1 LHPAL
6 SAVIAGV
13 IPGQKTDDSALE
25 IMEVTPWWA
34 ACKADKTSSRRLG
47 GIIILSLYSITPSIV

>member
-1 LHPAL
+1 
-6 SAVIAGV
+6 VIAGV

>member
-1 LHPAL
+1 
-6 SAVIAGV
+6 VIAGV

-34 ACKADKTSSRRLG
+34 ACKADKISSQRLG
-47 GIIILSLYSITPSIV
+47 GIMILSLYIITPSIV